1 MQDYLRNENLFLN
14 FFLRFVNLD
23 SILNIFKKKMTL
35 IAHLF
40 LNLGSRKNVVR

>member
-1 MQDYLRNENLFLN
+1 MQYYLSNENFFRN